1 MTQGCLRGAP
11 CIFLRGIGV
20 AGRWAGGYTW
30 RLRIRS
36 LHPPSMLPFVRSAAL
51 AMVVALAAAPIS
63 ADAQALV
70 SRREAAAGAVVIG
83 GALLLDPAFDRIIPQ
98 GGGTRWEGASDALN
112 YGGRPQYAL
121 VLLGG
126 AWTAGALARRSE
138 VADAALHV
146 TAALAAGGVANG
158 LLKYSVGRERPS
170 TTADPLRF
178 RPFNGENR
186 WQSFPS
192 GHAVVVFSLASAI
205 AEEARRPWVTALA
218 YGGAAAVGWSRVYD
232 DKHWASDV
240 AGGALIGILA
250 GRSTVRLLHRGGG
263 DEDADSP
270 AVTVAPGVI
279 AVRIP
284 VR

>member
-1 MTQGCLRGAP
+1 MP
-11 CIFLRGIGV
+11 PSF
-20 AGRWAGGYTW
+20 
-30 RLRIRS
+30 RS
-36 LHPPSMLPFVRSAAL
+36 LALVIAFALPHA
-51 AMVVALAAAPIS
+51 
-63 ADAQALV
+63 ADAQPLV
-70 SRREAAAGAVVIG
+70 SRREAAAGAVVVG
-83 GALLLDPAFDRIIPQ
+83 GALLLDEVFDGAIPA

-121 VLLGG
+121 LLLGG
-126 AWTAGALARRSE
+126 AWTAGELARRSE

-178 RPFNGENR
+178 RPFNAENR
-186 WQSFPS
+186 WQAFPS
-192 GHAVVVFSLASAI
+192 GHAVVVFTLASALS
-205 AEEARRPWVTALA
+205 EEARAPWVTALA
-218 YGGAAAVGWSRVYD
+218 YGGASLVGWSRVYD

-240 AGGALIGILA
+240 AGGALVGILA
-250 GRSTVRLLHRGGG
+250 GRSTVRLLHRQG
-263 DEDADSP
+263 DEDSDPP

>member
-1 MTQGCLRGAP
+1 
-11 CIFLRGIGV
+11 
-20 AGRWAGGYTW
+20 
-30 RLRIRS
+30 
-36 LHPPSMLPFVRSAAL
+36 MLSSFRVLAL
-51 AMVVALAAAPIS
+51 VMALAALPHAV
-63 ADAQALV
+63 DAQPLV
-70 SRREAAAGAVVIG
+70 SRREAAAGAAVVA
-83 GALLLDPAFDRIIPQ
+83 GALLLDGVFDGAIPA

-121 VLLGG
+121 LLLGG
-126 AWTAGALARRSE
+126 AWTVGELSRRGE

-178 RPFNGENR
+178 RPFNAENR
-186 WQSFPS
+186 WQAFPS
-192 GHAVVVFSLASAI
+192 GHTVVVFSLASAVS
-205 AEEARRPWVTALA
+205 EEARRPWVTALA
-218 YGGAAAVGWSRVYD
+218 YGAAAAVGWSRVYD

-240 AGGALIGILA
+240 AGGALVGILA
-250 GRSTVRLLHRGGG
+250 GRSTVRLLHRHGEAG
-263 DEDADSP
+263 DPP

>member
-1 MTQGCLRGAP
+1 MPL
-11 CIFLRGIGV
+11 V
-20 AGRWAGGYTW
+20 
-30 RLRIRS
+30 RL
-36 LHPPSMLPFVRSAAL
+36 A
-51 AMVVALAAAPIS
+51 ALAAALVFTSLPVS
-63 ADAQALV
+63 AHAQPLV
-70 SRREAAAGAVVIG
+70 STREAAAGAAVVA
-83 GALLLDPAFDRIIPQ
+83 GALLLDEALDGMVPA
-98 GGGTRWEGASDALN
+98 GGGTRWEGLSDALN

-126 AWTAGALARRSE
+126 AWGAARLAERSE

-146 TAALAAGGVANG
+146 AAALAAGGAANG

-178 RPFNGENR
+178 RPLNAHNR
-186 WQSFPS
+186 WQAFPS
-192 GHAVVVFSLASAI
+192 GHAVVAFSLASAV
-205 AEEARRPWVTALA
+205 AEEARTPWVTAAA
-218 YGGAAAVGWSRVYD
+218 YTGAALVGWSRVYD

-240 AGGALIGILA
+240 AGGALVGILA
-250 GRSTVRLLHRGGG
+250 GRGAVRLLHRASDDG
-263 DEDADSP
+263 DPP